1 MKQNSSDKK
10 GQDLAVL
17 QMAQFKVIPRGPGTN
32 STSLQRWSNRPG
44 APGLWWCLVEAP
56 ACTITACPQLNASSA
71 EQQELD
77 AALQV
82 DRGTSLLSFSL
93 SSPSPDNSSFPPALF
108 ANHVAQAGFYISF
121 FLKEKKK
128 WTTPS
133 G

>member
-82 DRGTSLLSFSL
+82 DRGTSSFPSL
-93 SSPSPDNSSFPPALF
+93 SPLPPLTIPPFHQHYLQTMLHKPAFIFP
-108 ANHVAQAGFYISF
+108 F
-121 FLKEKKK
+121 F
-128 WTTPS
+128 
-133 G
+133 

>member
-17 QMAQFKVIPRGPGTN
+17 QMAQFKVIPRGTGTN
-32 STSLQRWSNRPG
+32 STSLQCWSSRPG
-44 APGLWWCLVEAP
+44 APGLQWCLVEAP
-56 ACTITACPQLNASSA
+56 AYTFTARPQLNASSA
-71 EQQELD
+71 EQELD

-82 DRGTSLLSFSL
+82 DRGTSFPSL
-93 SSPSPDNSSFPPALF
+93 SSPSRQFLLSTSIICNPCCKSWLSYFL
-108 ANHVAQAGFYISF
+108 